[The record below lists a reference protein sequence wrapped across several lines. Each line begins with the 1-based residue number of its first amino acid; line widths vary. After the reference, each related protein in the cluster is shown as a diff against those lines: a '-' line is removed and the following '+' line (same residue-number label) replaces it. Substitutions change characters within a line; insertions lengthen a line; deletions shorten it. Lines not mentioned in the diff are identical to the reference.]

1 MGASESCM
9 CQNKQ
14 KREQDNT
21 DKTKNVIIS
30 DRLEFIDTKAID
42 SLSSARREIDDW
54 IRNQKQE
61 MEEFKQKLRT
71 ERNLDNNNSD
81 MQKQIDSLKSINKA
95 LEKRLGSIETTNKID
110 NIDNINKIDKIDNI
124 DKIDR
129 IDTDSVKFKLSQ
141 EQIDQFVEGLLNDE
155 NVNIKY
161 LPDYVERQLY
171 RNMFTILLEVI
182 KHTTNTA
189 EIKFL
194 GHTMTFVITPD
205 SQTIGNSQ
213 TIEK

>member
-14 KREQDNT
+14 KREQDDT
-21 DKTKNVIIS
+21 DNTKNVIIS
-30 DRLEFIDTKAID
+30 DKLEFIDTRAID

-54 IRNQKQE
+54 IRSQKQE

-71 ERNLDNNNSD
+71 EKNPDPEML
-81 MQKQIDSLKSINKA
+81 KQIESLKAINKA

-110 NIDNINKIDKIDNI
+110 KGIDKVVNKIDSIDST
-124 DKIDR
+124 K
-129 IDTDSVKFKLSQ
+129 SKLSQ

-194 GHTMTFVITPD
+194 GHTMTFVITPNSD
-205 SQTIGNSQ
+205 LGSQTDELKTETVVVS
-213 TIEK
+213 EK